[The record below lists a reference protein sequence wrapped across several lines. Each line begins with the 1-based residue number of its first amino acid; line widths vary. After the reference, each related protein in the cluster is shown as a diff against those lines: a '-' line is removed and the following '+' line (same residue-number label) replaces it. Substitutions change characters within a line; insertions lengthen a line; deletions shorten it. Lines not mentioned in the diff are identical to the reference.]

1 MTRKQLQQRINALES
16 GRHAHDSGDDS
27 YGTSDDDDTA
37 VHTAPVAAKETGR
50 RAAGAGK
57 QASDSSSSGDR
68 RPRLCHKCG
77 AAGHGVAQCKS
88 KKELRSCHACHQ
100 QGHLV
105 AVCPRVQHGGGN
117 GGSGEEGAPRPK
129 NE

>member
-1 MTRKQLQQRINALES
+1 MTRKQLLQRINELES
-16 GRHAHDSGDDS
+16 GRHADDS
-27 YGTSDDDDTA
+27 EEETDYASDEDDTA
-37 VHTAPVAAKETGR
+37 LHTAPVAAKGTDR

-68 RPRLCHKCG
+68 RQRLCHKCG
-77 AAGHGVAQCKS
+77 SPGHGVAQCKS
-88 KKELRSCHACHQ
+88 KKELRSCHACNQ

-105 AVCPRVQHGGGN
+105 AACPRVRRD
-117 GGSGEEGAPRPK
+117 GSGEEGAPRPK